1 MGRYIGTILKDI
13 LEFDKIRFTK
23 ADLVIIPTNYEDLNK
38 IDFPGTEFGCTIES
52 KDGTLQ
58 KYINFNYHY
67 DQFPLYFKPHDIK
80 MTNHVL
86 YYHYAIEYTND
97 KKYVV
102 KENEKYA
109 VNEKYLYSI
118 YIIDREYF
126 EERNKN
132 LEIFKD
138 IFIRSVDNC
147 RYSTNTIYSLDKKA
161 YGAHHIYQIN
171 SKEDDNSIQVI
182 NFQKGGRNDDS
193 YIPGV
198 LDIDLLYIVKDRLE
212 SFLELSES
220 INVDNSYSN
229 EALDLVKEAIHKLEE
244 RYKIRVSNDTLGKSD
259 KQ

>member
-1 MGRYIGTILKDI
+1 MGRYIGTILKDV

-23 ADLVIIPTNYEDLNK
+23 ADLVIVPTNYEDLNK
-38 IDFPGTEFGCTIES
+38 IDFPGTEFGCTVES
-52 KDGTLQ
+52 KDGTLK

-67 DQFPLYFKPHDIK
+67 DQFPSYFKPHDIK

-86 YYHYAIEYTND
+86 YYQYVLEYTND
-97 KKYVV
+97 NKYVV
-102 KENEKYA
+102 NDEIYA

-118 YIIDREYF
+118 YIIDGEYF
-126 EERNKN
+126 EERSKN

-138 IFIRSVDNC
+138 IFIRPVENG
-147 RYSTNTIYSLDKKA
+147 RYSTNTIYSLDKRA
-161 YGAHHIYQIN
+161 YGAHHLYQIN
-171 SKEDDNSIQVI
+171 SKEDDNSVQVI

-212 SFLELSES
+212 SFLELSE
-220 INVDNSYSN
+220 NSNTSK
-229 EALDLVKEAIHKLEE
+229 ALDHVKEAIYELEE
-244 RYKIRVSNDTLGKSD
+244 RYEIRVSNDTLGKSD

>member
-23 ADLVIIPTNYEDLNK
+23 ADLVIVPTNYEDLNK
-38 IDFPGTEFGCTIES
+38 IDFPGTEFGCTVES
-52 KDGTLQ
+52 KDGILK

-86 YYHYAIEYTND
+86 YYQYILEYTSDDTD
-97 KKYVV
+97 K
-102 KENEKYA
+102 E
-109 VNEKYLYSI
+109 NEKYLYSI

-138 IFIRSVDNC
+138 IFIRSVDNGK
-147 RYSTNTIYSLDKKA
+147 YSTNTIYSLDKKA
-161 YGAHHIYQIN
+161 YGAYHLYQIN
-171 SKEDDNSIQVI
+171 GKDDDDNSVQVI

-212 SFLELSES
+212 SFKELSES

-229 EALDLVKEAIHKLEE
+229 EALDLVKEAIYKLEE
-244 RYKIRVSNDTLGKSD
+244 RYKNRVSNDTLGKSD

>member
-1 MGRYIGTILKDI
+1 MGRYIGSILKDI
-13 LEFDKIRFTK
+13 LEFDKIKFTK
-23 ADLVIIPTNYEDLNK
+23 ADLVIVPTNYEDLNK
-38 IDFPGTEFGCTIES
+38 IDFPGTEFGCNVES

-58 KYINFNYHY
+58 KYINFNYHH
-67 DQFPLYFKPHDIK
+67 DQFPSYFKPHDIK

-86 YYHYAIEYTND
+86 YYQYILEYTND
-97 KKYVV
+97 
-102 KENEKYA
+102 
-109 VNEKYLYSI
+109 EKYLYSI

-126 EERNKN
+126 EERSKN

-138 IFIRSVDNC
+138 IFIRSVENG
-147 RYSTNTIYSLDKKA
+147 RYSTNTIYSLDKRA

-171 SKEDDNSIQVI
+171 SKEDDNSVQVI

-220 INVDNSYSN
+220 INVDNTN
-229 EALDLVKEAIHKLEE
+229 TNKALDCIMEAIYELEE
-244 RYKIRVSNDTLGKSD
+244 RYVIRVRNDTLGKSD